1 VTDPRSSR
9 PKQRATEI
17 PPQEAPESLRGLL
30 SRYSIQRWRQGEIG
44 SLPVVLGLIL
54 IAGFFASQE
63 RTFLSARNISNLIV
77 QIAAT
82 GSVAVGIVMVLLL
95 GEIDLSVGSVT
106 GLCSALLG
114 VLIVNHGWPWWLAIL
129 AVMATGAL
137 IGAFQGAW
145 FAFIGVPSFVVT
157 LAGFLAWQG
166 VQLRVLGSTGTVNV
180 FEPHIG
186 KIAQSFLPGPWGWV
200 VGLGAAAVLMIAFW
214 GTWLGRRRTGLLAV
228 PMFVVLTRTLLVVV
242 ISVAIVLILS
252 RFNGV
257 PTAGVIL
264 FALVA
269 VFSFLTM
276 RTRFG
281 RYVFAVGG
289 SAEAARRAG
298 ISVARVRIAVFT
310 LAGLM
315 ASIGGI
321 VFVSRLTAASTQ
333 TGTGTFLLEAIAA
346 AVIGGTSLFG
356 GRGSVW
362 SALLG
367 ALVIGSVSN
376 GLDLMAQP
384 PEIKY
389 MVEGAIL
396 LVAVTVDAVARR
408 SRAAAGR

>member
-1 VTDPRSSR
+1 
-9 PKQRATEI
+9 
-17 PPQEAPESLRGLL
+17 
-30 SRYSIQRWRQGEIG
+30 
-44 SLPVVLGLIL
+44 
-54 IAGFFASQE
+54 
-63 RTFLSARNISNLIV
+63 
-77 QIAAT
+77 
-82 GSVAVGIVMVLLL
+82 M
-95 GEIDLSVGSVT
+95 
-106 GLCSALLG
+106 
-114 VLIVNHGWPWWLAIL
+114 LA
-129 AVMATGAL
+129 
-137 IGAFQGAW
+137 
-145 FAFIGVPSFVVT
+145 
-157 LAGFLAWQG
+157 
-166 VQLRVLGSTGTVNV
+166 
-180 FEPHIG
+180 
-186 KIAQSFLPGPWGWV
+186 
-200 VGLGAAAVLMIAFW
+200 
-214 GTWLGRRRTGLLAV
+214 
-228 PMFVVLTRTLLVVV
+228 RTLLV
-242 ISVAIVLILS
+242 IAIAAASVWILS

-264 FALVA
+264 LALVA
-269 VFSFLTM
+269 LFAFLTT

-289 SAEAARRAG
+289 SADAARRAG
-298 ISVARVRIAVFT
+298 IPVARVRIAVFA

-346 AVIGGTSLFG
+346 AVVGGTSLFG

-396 LVAVTVDAVARR
+396 LAAVTVDAVARR
-408 SRAAAGR
+408 GRAAAGR